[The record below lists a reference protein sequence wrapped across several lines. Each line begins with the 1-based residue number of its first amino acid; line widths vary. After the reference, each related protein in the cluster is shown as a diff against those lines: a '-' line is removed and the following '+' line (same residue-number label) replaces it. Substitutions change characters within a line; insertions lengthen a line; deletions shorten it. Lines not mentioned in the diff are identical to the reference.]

1 MKFLGVD
8 IGTGGSRAV
17 AIDEAGAIVA
27 QATVDHA
34 PFASPHTG
42 WSEQS
47 PDDWWRAAS
56 EAIANVMQT
65 VSADEIGGV
74 SFSGQMHGSVFLDES
89 DTVIRPALLWNDQRT
104 APQVAQLRNTI
115 GNPGIIEMVANPA
128 VTGIALPKLFAGGP
142 KWPKRAIQFIGHDGA
157 EKGLWGRDYFTEN
170 PTVPI
175 TSIVTQLNVDMI
187 GRYQN
192 PGDENHPQNKE
203 LPKQDEIYL
212 IGSRMMS
219 TELGDLSDSV
229 NKSFLNLKFNFRYDD
244 PNDPEQFFYRSDHF
258 NYARR
263 GVPIIFYMDGS
274 HADYHRVTDTVD
286 KINFN
291 SMEKVAKTIYAT
303 GWELS
308 NRAVRPKVDKPLPQS
323 VIGSN

>member
-1 MKFLGVD
+1 
-8 IGTGGSRAV
+8 
-17 AIDEAGAIVA
+17 
-27 QATVDHA
+27 
-34 PFASPHTG
+34 
-42 WSEQS
+42 
-47 PDDWWRAAS
+47 
-56 EAIANVMQT
+56 
-65 VSADEIGGV
+65 
-74 SFSGQMHGSVFLDES
+74 
-89 DTVIRPALLWNDQRT
+89 
-104 APQVAQLRNTI
+104 
-115 GNPGIIEMVANPA
+115 
-128 VTGIALPKLFAGGP
+128 
-142 KWPKRAIQFIGHDGA
+142 
-157 EKGLWGRDYFTEN
+157 
-170 PTVPI
+170 VPM
-175 TSIVTQLNVDMI
+175 TSIVTELNVDMI

-229 NKSFLNLKFNFRYDD
+229 NKNFLNLKFNFRYDD

-274 HADYHRVTDTVD
+274 HADYHRVTDTID